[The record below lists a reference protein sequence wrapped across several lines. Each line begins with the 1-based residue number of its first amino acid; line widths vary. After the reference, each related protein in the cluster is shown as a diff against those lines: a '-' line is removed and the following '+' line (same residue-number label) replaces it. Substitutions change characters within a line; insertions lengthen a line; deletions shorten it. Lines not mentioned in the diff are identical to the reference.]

1 MKQEFEE
8 RANFKVSTE
17 CYHTFIEPGY
27 NASNLDKDEWVKEWK
42 KNGGVQ
48 AAYDWE
54 CAKRIKAEK
63 AAKGAEGEK
72 TNMAKALIKKADQF
86 NDEEMN
92 RMAIAIIGERD
103 YLVYKLENQ
112 LKLTKDDKKRILNP
126 HQLKVRRKQGSQPL
140 PYQKKRKWY
149 RLKQRHT

>member
-1 MKQEFEE
+1 MMKQEFEE
-8 RANFKVSTE
+8 RANFKVSPE

-63 AAKGAEGEK
+63 AVKGAEGEK

-92 RMAIAIIGERD
+92 RMAVVIIGERD

-112 LKLTKDDKKRILNP
+112 LKLTEDDKKRILAN
-126 HQLKVRRKQGSQPL
+126 LK
-140 PYQKKRKWY
+140 
-149 RLKQRHT
+149 

>member
-1 MKQEFEE
+1 MMKQEFEE
-8 RANFKVSTE
+8 RANFKVSPE

-42 KNGGVQ
+42 KNEGVQ

-112 LKLTKDDKKRILNP
+112 LKLTEDDKKRILAN
-126 HQLKVRRKQGSQPL
+126 LK
-140 PYQKKRKWY
+140 
-149 RLKQRHT
+149 

>member
-1 MKQEFEE
+1 MKQELEE
-8 RANFKVSTE
+8 RANFKVSPE

-112 LKLTKDDKKRILNP
+112 LKLTEDDKKRIFAN
-126 HQLKVRRKQGSQPL
+126 LK
-140 PYQKKRKWY
+140 
-149 RLKQRHT
+149 

>member
-1 MKQEFEE
+1 MMKQEFED
-8 RANFKVSTE
+8 RANFKVSPE

-72 TNMAKALIKKADQF
+72 TNMAKALIKKGDQF

-112 LKLTKDDKKRILNP
+112 LKLTEDDKKRILAN
-126 HQLKVRRKQGSQPL
+126 LK
-140 PYQKKRKWY
+140 
-149 RLKQRHT
+149 

>member
-8 RANFKVSTE
+8 RANFKVSPE

-86 NDEEMN
+86 NDKEMN

-112 LKLTKDDKKRILNP
+112 LKLTEDDKKRILAN
-126 HQLKVRRKQGSQPL
+126 LK
-140 PYQKKRKWY
+140 
-149 RLKQRHT
+149 

>member
-1 MKQEFEE
+1 MMKQEFEE
-8 RANFKVSTE
+8 RANFKVSPE

-42 KNGGVQ
+42 KNGGGQ

-103 YLVYKLENQ
+103 YLFYKLENQ
-112 LKLTKDDKKRILNP
+112 LKLTEDDKKRILAN
-126 HQLKVRRKQGSQPL
+126 LK
-140 PYQKKRKWY
+140 
-149 RLKQRHT
+149 

>member
-1 MKQEFEE
+1 MMKQEFEE
-8 RANFKVSTE
+8 RANLKVSPE

-92 RMAIAIIGERD
+92 RCLGLGEVR
-103 YLVYKLENQ
+103 EN
-112 LKLTKDDKKRILNP
+112 LHSFKINFHRSVLL
-126 HQLKVRRKQGSQPL
+126 
-140 PYQKKRKWY
+140 
-149 RLKQRHT
+149 

>member
-1 MKQEFEE
+1 MMKQEFEE
-8 RANFKVSTE
+8 RANFKVSPE

-48 AAYDWE
+48 DAYDWE

-72 TNMAKALIKKADQF
+72 TNMAKALIKKANQF

-92 RMAIAIIGERD
+92 RMAIAIIGEKD

-112 LKLTKDDKKRILNP
+112 LKLTEDDKKRILAN
-126 HQLKVRRKQGSQPL
+126 LK
-140 PYQKKRKWY
+140 
-149 RLKQRHT
+149 

>member
-1 MKQEFEE
+1 MMKQEFEE
-8 RANFKVSTE
+8 RANFKISLE
-17 CYHTFIEPGY
+17 CYHSLIEPDY
-27 NASNLDKDEWVKEWK
+27 NASKLDKDEWVKEWK

-72 TNMAKALIKKADQF
+72 TNMAKALIKKANQF

-112 LKLTKDDKKRILNP
+112 LKLTVDDKKRILAN
-126 HQLKVRRKQGSQPL
+126 LK
-140 PYQKKRKWY
+140 
-149 RLKQRHT
+149 

>member
-1 MKQEFEE
+1 MMKQEFEE
-8 RANFKVSTE
+8 RANFKVSPE

-42 KNGGVQ
+42 KNGAVQ

-72 TNMAKALIKKADQF
+72 TNMAKALIKKGDQF

-112 LKLTKDDKKRILNP
+112 LKLTEDDKKRILAN
-126 HQLKVRRKQGSQPL
+126 LK
-140 PYQKKRKWY
+140 
-149 RLKQRHT
+149 

>member
-1 MKQEFEE
+1 MMKQEFEE
-8 RANFKVSTE
+8 RANFKVSPE
-17 CYHTFIEPGY
+17 CYHTFIEPEY
-27 NASNLDKDEWVKEWK
+27 NASNQDKDEWVKEWK

-112 LKLTKDDKKRILNP
+112 LKLTEDDKKRILAN
-126 HQLKVRRKQGSQPL
+126 LK
-140 PYQKKRKWY
+140 
-149 RLKQRHT
+149 

>member
-1 MKQEFEE
+1 MMKQEFEE
-8 RANFKVSTE
+8 RANFKVSPE

-86 NDEEMN
+86 NDKEMN

-112 LKLTKDDKKRILNP
+112 LKLTEDDKKRILAN
-126 HQLKVRRKQGSQPL
+126 LK
-140 PYQKKRKWY
+140 
-149 RLKQRHT
+149 

>member
-8 RANFKVSTE
+8 RANFKVSPE

-72 TNMAKALIKKADQF
+72 TNMAKELIKKADQF

-112 LKLTKDDKKRILNP
+112 LKLTEDDKKRILAN
-126 HQLKVRRKQGSQPL
+126 LK
-140 PYQKKRKWY
+140 
-149 RLKQRHT
+149 

>member
-1 MKQEFEE
+1 MMKQEFEE
-8 RANFKVSTE
+8 RANFKVSPE
-17 CYHTFIEPGY
+17 CYHTFIEPVY

-86 NDEEMN
+86 KDEDMN

-112 LKLTKDDKKRILNP
+112 LKLTEDDKKRILAN
-126 HQLKVRRKQGSQPL
+126 LK
-140 PYQKKRKWY
+140 
-149 RLKQRHT
+149 

>member
-1 MKQEFEE
+1 MMKQEFEE
-8 RANFKVSTE
+8 RANFKFSPE

-103 YLVYKLENQ
+103 YLVYKLENH
-112 LKLTKDDKKRILNP
+112 LNLTEDDKKRILAN
-126 HQLKVRRKQGSQPL
+126 LK
-140 PYQKKRKWY
+140 
-149 RLKQRHT
+149 

>member
-1 MKQEFEE
+1 MMKQEFEE
-8 RANFKVSTE
+8 RANFKVSPE

-72 TNMAKALIKKADQF
+72 TNMAKALIKKADQKIEVAKQLL
-86 NDEEMN
+86 NQLEELGKEFDLKET
-92 RMAIAIIGERD
+92 IKEVHKCIDIYTKERD
-103 YLVYKLENQ
+103 Q
-112 LKLTKDDKKRILNP
+112 
-126 HQLKVRRKQGSQPL
+126 RKETGTW
-140 PYQKKRKWY
+140 KEWGV
-149 RLKQRHT
+149 

>member
-1 MKQEFEE
+1 MMKQEFEE
-8 RANFKVSTE
+8 RANFKVSPE

-42 KNGGVQ
+42 KNGGIQ

-63 AAKGAEGEK
+63 LAKVAEGEK
-72 TNMAKALIKKADQF
+72 INIAKALIMKADELY
-86 NDEEMN
+86 DEEMN
-92 RMAIAIIGERD
+92 QMAVDIIGERN

-112 LKLTKDDKKRILNP
+112 LNLTEDDKKRILAN
-126 HQLKVRRKQGSQPL
+126 LK
-140 PYQKKRKWY
+140 
-149 RLKQRHT
+149 

>member
-1 MKQEFEE
+1 MMKQEFEE

-27 NASNLDKDEWVKEWK
+27 NASNMDKDEWVKEWK
-42 KNGGVQ
+42 KNGGIQ

-63 AAKGAEGEK
+63 LAKVAEGEK
-72 TNMAKALIKKADQF
+72 INIAKALIMKADELY
-86 NDEEMN
+86 DEEMN
-92 RMAIAIIGERD
+92 QMAVDIIGERN

-112 LKLTKDDKKRILNP
+112 LNLTEDDKKRILAN
-126 HQLKVRRKQGSQPL
+126 LK
-140 PYQKKRKWY
+140 
-149 RLKQRHT
+149 

>member
-8 RANFKVSTE
+8 RANFKVSPE

-86 NDEEMN
+86 NDEEMS

-112 LKLTKDDKKRILNP
+112 LKLTEDDKKRILAN
-126 HQLKVRRKQGSQPL
+126 LK
-140 PYQKKRKWY
+140 
-149 RLKQRHT
+149 

>member
-1 MKQEFEE
+1 MMKKEFEE
-8 RANFKVSTE
+8 RANFKVSPE

-42 KNGGVQ
+42 NNGGVQ

-54 CAKRIKAEK
+54 CEKRIKAEK

-72 TNMAKALIKKADQF
+72 TNMAKALIKKANQF

-103 YLVYKLENQ
+103 YLVYKIENQ
-112 LKLTKDDKKRILNP
+112 LKLTEDDKKRILAN
-126 HQLKVRRKQGSQPL
+126 LK
-140 PYQKKRKWY
+140 
-149 RLKQRHT
+149 

>member
-1 MKQEFEE
+1 MMKQEFEE
-8 RANFKVSTE
+8 RAKFKVSPE

-112 LKLTKDDKKRILNP
+112 LKLTEDDKKRILAN
-126 HQLKVRRKQGSQPL
+126 LK
-140 PYQKKRKWY
+140 
-149 RLKQRHT
+149 

>member
-27 NASNLDKDEWVKEWK
+27 NASNMDKDEWVKEWK
-42 KNGGVQ
+42 KNGGIQ

-63 AAKGAEGEK
+63 LAKVAEGEK
-72 TNMAKALIKKADQF
+72 INIAKALIMKADELY
-86 NDEEMN
+86 DEEMN
-92 RMAIAIIGERD
+92 QMAVDIIGERN

-112 LKLTKDDKKRILNP
+112 LNLTEDDKKRILAN
-126 HQLKVRRKQGSQPL
+126 LK
-140 PYQKKRKWY
+140 
-149 RLKQRHT
+149 

>member
-1 MKQEFEE
+1 MMKQEFEE

-63 AAKGAEGEK
+63 LAKVAEGEK
-72 TNMAKALIKKADQF
+72 INIAKALIMKADELY
-86 NDEEMN
+86 DEEMN
-92 RMAIAIIGERD
+92 QMAVDIIGERN

-112 LKLTKDDKKRILNP
+112 LNLTEDDKKRILAN
-126 HQLKVRRKQGSQPL
+126 LK
-140 PYQKKRKWY
+140 
-149 RLKQRHT
+149 

>member
-1 MKQEFEE
+1 MMKPEFEE
-8 RANFKVSTE
+8 RANFKVSPE

-112 LKLTKDDKKRILNP
+112 LKLTEDDKKRILAN
-126 HQLKVRRKQGSQPL
+126 LK
-140 PYQKKRKWY
+140 
-149 RLKQRHT
+149 

>member
-1 MKQEFEE
+1 MMKQEFEE
-8 RANFKVSTE
+8 RANFKVSQE

-42 KNGGVQ
+42 NNGGVQ

-72 TNMAKALIKKADQF
+72 TNMAKALIKKANQF

-103 YLVYKLENQ
+103 YLVYKIENQ
-112 LKLTKDDKKRILNP
+112 LKLTEDDKKRILAN
-126 HQLKVRRKQGSQPL
+126 LK
-140 PYQKKRKWY
+140 
-149 RLKQRHT
+149 

>member
-8 RANFKVSTE
+8 RANFKVSAE

-103 YLVYKLENQ
+103 YLFYKLENQ
-112 LKLTKDDKKRILNP
+112 LKLTEDDKKRILAN
-126 HQLKVRRKQGSQPL
+126 LK
-140 PYQKKRKWY
+140 
-149 RLKQRHT
+149 

>member
-1 MKQEFEE
+1 MMKQEFEE
-8 RANFKVSTE
+8 RANFKVSPE

-54 CAKRIKAEK
+54 CAKRIKVEK

-72 TNMAKALIKKADQF
+72 TNMAKALIKKGDQF

-112 LKLTKDDKKRILNP
+112 LKLTEDDKKRILAN
-126 HQLKVRRKQGSQPL
+126 LK
-140 PYQKKRKWY
+140 
-149 RLKQRHT
+149 

>member
-1 MKQEFEE
+1 MMKQEFEE

-42 KNGGVQ
+42 KNGGIQ

-63 AAKGAEGEK
+63 LAKVAEGEK
-72 TNMAKALIKKADQF
+72 INIAKALIMKADELY
-86 NDEEMN
+86 DEEMN
-92 RMAIAIIGERD
+92 QMAVDIIGERN

-112 LKLTKDDKKRILNP
+112 LNLTEDDKKRILAN
-126 HQLKVRRKQGSQPL
+126 LK
-140 PYQKKRKWY
+140 
-149 RLKQRHT
+149 

>member
-1 MKQEFEE
+1 MMKQEFEE
-8 RANFKVSTE
+8 RANLKVSLG
-17 CYHTFIEPGY
+17 CYHSLIEPGY

-86 NDEEMN
+86 KDEEMN

-112 LKLTKDDKKRILNP
+112 LKLTEDDKKRILAN
-126 HQLKVRRKQGSQPL
+126 LK
-140 PYQKKRKWY
+140 
-149 RLKQRHT
+149 

>member
-1 MKQEFEE
+1 MMKKEFEE
-8 RANFKVSTE
+8 RANFKVNPE

-112 LKLTKDDKKRILNP
+112 LKLTEDDKKRILAN
-126 HQLKVRRKQGSQPL
+126 LK
-140 PYQKKRKWY
+140 
-149 RLKQRHT
+149 

>member
-1 MKQEFEE
+1 MMKQEFEE
-8 RANFKVSTE
+8 RANFKVSPE

-54 CAKRIKAEK
+54 CAKRIKAET

-112 LKLTKDDKKRILNP
+112 LKLTEDDKKRILAN
-126 HQLKVRRKQGSQPL
+126 LK
-140 PYQKKRKWY
+140 
-149 RLKQRHT
+149 

>member
-1 MKQEFEE
+1 MMKQEFEE

-27 NASNLDKDEWVKEWK
+27 NASNMDKDEWVKEWK
-42 KNGGVQ
+42 KNGGIQ

-63 AAKGAEGEK
+63 LAKVAEGEK
-72 TNMAKALIKKADQF
+72 INIAKALIMKADELY
-86 NDEEMN
+86 DEEMN
-92 RMAIAIIGERD
+92 QMAVDIIGERN

-112 LKLTKDDKKRILNP
+112 LNLTEDNKKRILAN
-126 HQLKVRRKQGSQPL
+126 LK
-140 PYQKKRKWY
+140 
-149 RLKQRHT
+149 

>member
-1 MKQEFEE
+1 MMKQEFEE
-8 RANFKVSTE
+8 RANLKVSLG
-17 CYHTFIEPGY
+17 CYHSLIEPGY
-27 NASNLDKDEWVKEWK
+27 NASKLDKDEWVKEWK

-72 TNMAKALIKKADQF
+72 TNMAKALINAACRF

-112 LKLTKDDKKRILNP
+112 LKLTEDDKKRILAN
-126 HQLKVRRKQGSQPL
+126 LK
-140 PYQKKRKWY
+140 
-149 RLKQRHT
+149 